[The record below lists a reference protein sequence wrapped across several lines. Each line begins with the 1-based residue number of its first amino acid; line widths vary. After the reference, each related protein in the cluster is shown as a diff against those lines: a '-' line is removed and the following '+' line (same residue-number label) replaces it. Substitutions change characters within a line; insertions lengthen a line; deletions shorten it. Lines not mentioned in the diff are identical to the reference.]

1 MSITDRI
8 ASLEPDT
15 FMGDSW
21 QDGYYAAIEDVLKLM
36 ANDAVT
42 QRVDYCAEYGDDQC
56 DIHLAYSLCTCAIE
70 ASPCP
75 TCRKRGAANTQ

>member
-1 MSITDRI
+1 MGLTGYSQHRVTGNAQERLMSITDRI

-21 QDGYYAAIEDVLKLM
+21 QDGYRCAIEDVLKLM

-42 QRVDYCAEYGDDQC
+42 QRVDYCAEYVHDVD
-56 DIHLAYSLCTCAIE
+56 
-70 ASPCP
+70 P
-75 TCRKRGAANTQ
+75 TPNKDHRQ